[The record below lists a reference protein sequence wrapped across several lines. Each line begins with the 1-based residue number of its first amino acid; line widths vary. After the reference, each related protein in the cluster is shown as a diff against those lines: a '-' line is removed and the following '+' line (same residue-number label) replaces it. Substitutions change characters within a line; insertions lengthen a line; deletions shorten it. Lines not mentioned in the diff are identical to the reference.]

1 MTTDYDSLYSG
12 NSQEEAFGLLKTHD
26 HGQFSHWNQGEGR
39 PEMAFIH
46 YAVSEEPRR
55 ILAHFS
61 NNNPMLTLL
70 EADPRATFW
79 VEGPSAY
86 VPSHWYASNRDKA
99 VPTSYYSW
107 AQFEVEVEI
116 VRDAQGMLDILHPM
130 LEALQGEGSHPPMD
144 PTQKYWQGMLGA
156 ITGLRM
162 NIVSARSRHKYGQNR
177 PVDTRQDIAEKMSER
192 GIGQDEHAARQVLA
206 RL

>member
-1 MTTDYDSLYSG
+1 MAADYDSLYSG
-12 NSQEEAFGLLKTHD
+12 KSPEEAFGLLKTHN
-26 HGQFSHWNQGEGR
+26 HGQLSHWNLGEGR

-46 YAVSEEPRR
+46 YAISEQPRR

-61 NNNPMLTLL
+61 NDNPMLELL
-70 EADPRATFW
+70 EADSRATLW

-86 VPSHWYASNRDKA
+86 VPSHWYASNQDKA

-107 AQFEVEVEI
+107 AQFELEVEI
-116 VRDAQGMLDILHPM
+116 VRDAQGMLEILHPM
-130 LEALQGEGSHPPMD
+130 LEVLQGEGSHPPMD
-144 PTQKYWQGMLGA
+144 PTRKYWQGMLGA
-156 ITGLRM
+156 ITGLSM

-177 PVDTRQDIAEKMSER
+177 PVETRREIAARMNER
-192 GIGQDEHAARQVLA
+192 GMGQDEHAARQVLA